1 MAKNNNIDDAKL
13 EVKNFLTNAS
23 RPYSCT
29 DVANNFQNKYN
40 KSLIQKSLDSL
51 VEQNDVIEKLNG
63 KQKIY
68 FISQENIDFNEESM
82 KLVNGKIEQH
92 NQLINELKQSINEK
106 KEKLNVLKNHVS
118 IEELQDRLSQLQAQV
133 DELRLQVKEY
143 ESKHST
149 TDDMDDDIERKSVLT
164 LKRKKL
170 VDEWRKRKR
179 MATGMINTIMENCPK
194 KKKDFF
200 EEVGIETDED
210 YNVDIPSNV

>member
-1 MAKNNNIDDAKL
+1 MAKSNIDDAKL
-13 EVKNFLTNAS
+13 EVKRFLIHAN

-29 DVANNFQNKYN
+29 DVANNFQNKFN

-68 FISQENIDFNEESM
+68 FISQENTNFNEESM
-82 KLVNGKIEQH
+82 KKVQEKIEQH
-92 NQLINELKQSINEK
+92 NQLIEELNKSIAEK
-106 KEKLNVLKNHVS
+106 REKLNALKSYVS
-118 IEELQDRLSQLQAQV
+118 IEELQDCLARLQAQV
-133 DELRLQVKEY
+133 DELRLQSKEY
-143 ESKHST
+143 ESKCSAAKN
-149 TDDMDDDIERKSVLT
+149 MDAAIERKSTLT

-179 MATGMINTIMENCPK
+179 MATGIINTIMENYSK

-200 EEVGIETDED
+200 EEVGIETDD
-210 YNVDIPSNV
+210 DNNVVIPSNV

>member
-1 MAKNNNIDDAKL
+1 MAKSNIDDAKL
-13 EVKNFLTNAS
+13 EVKRFLINAN

-29 DVANNFQNKYN
+29 DVANNFQNKFN

-68 FISQENIDFNEESM
+68 FILQENTNFNEESM
-82 KLVNGKIEQH
+82 KKVQEKIEQH
-92 NQLINELKQSINEK
+92 NQLIEELNKSIAEK
-106 KEKLNVLKNHVS
+106 REKLNALKSYVS
-118 IEELQDRLSQLQAQV
+118 IEELQDCLARLQAQV
-133 DELRLQVKEY
+133 DELRLQSKEY
-143 ESKHST
+143 ESKCSAAKN
-149 TDDMDDDIERKSVLT
+149 MDAAIERKSTLT

-179 MATGMINTIMENCPK
+179 MATGIINTIMENYSK

-200 EEVGIETDED
+200 EEVGIETDD
-210 YNVDIPSNV
+210 DNNVVIPSNV

>member
-1 MAKNNNIDDAKL
+1 MAKSNIDDAKL
-13 EVKNFLTNAS
+13 EVKRFLINAN

-29 DVANNFQNKYN
+29 DVANNFQNKFN

-68 FISQENIDFNEESM
+68 FISQENTNFNEESM
-82 KLVNGKIEQH
+82 KKVQEKIEQH
-92 NQLINELKQSINEK
+92 NQLIEELNKSIAEK
-106 KEKLNVLKNHVS
+106 REKLNALKSYVS
-118 IEELQDRLSQLQAQV
+118 IEELQDCLARLQAQV
-133 DELRLQVKEY
+133 DELRLQSKEY
-143 ESKHST
+143 ESKCSAAKN
-149 TDDMDDDIERKSVLT
+149 MDAAIERKSTLT

-179 MATGMINTIMENCPK
+179 MATGIINTIMENYSK

-200 EEVGIETDED
+200 EEVGIETDD
-210 YNVDIPSNV
+210 DNNVVIPSNV